1 MDAAHIK
8 QSLMTLADILRCPA
22 DIMGWRYGY
31 DLVPVAVGK
40 WIEWLAAAHDSNS
53 PPTGG
58 PAPEPLDQE

>member
-1 MDAAHIK
+1 
-8 QSLMTLADILRCPA
+8 MTLADILRCPA

-58 PAPEPLDQE
+58 PAPEPLDPE